1 MQVRSQGT
9 VDRSTWHDFNT
20 TYKLTTN
27 QQVDVPGG
35 VGLSALAA
43 DYFIG
48 IGYSFRF
55 SLYRSRQSPQ
65 IRAYGQRSCIGYP

>member
-9 VDRSTWHDFNT
+9 VDRSTWPDFGT

-27 QQVDVPGG
+27 LQVDVPGG

-55 SLYRSRQSPQ
+55 NLYRSRQSLQ